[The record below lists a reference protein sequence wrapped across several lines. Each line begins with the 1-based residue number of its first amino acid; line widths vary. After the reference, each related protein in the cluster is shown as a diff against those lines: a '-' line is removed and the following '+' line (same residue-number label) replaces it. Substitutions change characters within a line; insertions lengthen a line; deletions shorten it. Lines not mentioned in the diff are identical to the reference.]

1 MTEVSSRTS
10 RRTNDSTPVENS
22 GAAARSLYT
31 ACVDFWDRHPC
42 WAALALGGLAACGF
56 QPLGWWPLSLIGVA
70 GLVALL
76 VRAETARRA
85 FRLGWLWGAGHF
97 AVGLNWI
104 ATAFT
109 YQAKMPAWL
118 GWGAV
123 LAMALVLAVF
133 PGLACAGGWWF
144 RARRGAL
151 VLGLAGCWIIAEWLR
166 SWVFTGFAWNPLGA
180 VGLGPF
186 GWPGLAYQATW
197 LGTYGLSGLVVVLA
211 GCWALGFMRGR
222 ADWRGALWLAVPAV
236 LFLLPGQIRFQ
247 GFEHGIPYTLVQPNI
262 PQAEINDPSLFNDQ
276 FARTAALSTARQPG
290 PRIVLW
296 PESGVPEYLR
306 DAYPAW
312 AYQDTYLGDPVFAR
326 ARLGRIAG
334 PGSLLLSGTVDLDFS
349 GNEVTGG
356 QNVVTV
362 VDGQGRIAG
371 SYAKAH
377 LVPFG
382 EYLPLRGL
390 LTPLGVAKLIP
401 GDVDLRAG
409 PGPRT
414 LNLGQLGR
422 AGVAICYEIA
432 FSGQVVD
439 RAHRPDYIFAPTND
453 GWFGDWGPPQHLAQA
468 RLRAIEEGLPVLRS
482 TVNGISAVID
492 ADGIVRGAVPRG
504 VAGRLDGF
512 VPPAHPSTLFAA
524 YGNIVPLVWAM
535 LLLGVGWL
543 VLRRA
548 GR

>member
-1 MTEVSSRTS
+1 MTDAAIATHNTAPALKVG
-10 RRTNDSTPVENS
+10 
-22 GAAARSLYT
+22 GALPRFAAEI
-31 ACVDFWDRHPC
+31 VRHPC
-42 WAALALGGLAACGF
+42 WASLVLGAVAACGF
-56 QPLGWWPLSLIGVA
+56 QPLAWWPLTLLGVV
-70 GLVALL
+70 GLLALTE
-76 VRAETARRA
+76 RAVSARRA
-85 FRLGWLWGAGHF
+85 WLLGWIWGFGHF

-123 LAMALVLAVF
+123 LAMALVLGVF
-133 PGLACAGGWWF
+133 PGLASLGGWWF

-151 VLGLAGCWIIAEWLR
+151 VLGLAGCWIVAEWLR

-186 GWPGLAYQATW
+186 SWPGLAYQATW

-211 GCWALGFMRGR
+211 GCWVLAFMRGR
-222 ADWRGALWLAVPAV
+222 ADWRGATLLIGPV
-236 LFLLPGQIRFQ
+236 LCMMWPGAIRVTDPNTR
-247 GFEHGIPYTLVQPNI
+247 GIPYTLVQPNI
-262 PQAEINDPSLFNDQ
+262 AQAEINDPSLFNDQ
-276 FARTAALSTARQPG
+276 FARTAALSTSTGPD

-312 AYQDTYLGDPVFAR
+312 AYQDTYRQDPALAR
-326 ARLGRIAG
+326 WRLGRLAG

-349 GNEVTGG
+349 GNVVTGG

-414 LNLGQLGR
+414 LDLGPLGK
-422 AGVAICYEIA
+422 AGIAICYEIV

-453 GWFGDWGPPQHLAQA
+453 GWYGDWGPPQHLAQA

-482 TVNGISAVID
+482 TTNGISAVID

-512 VPPAHPSTLFAA
+512 VPPAHPPTLFAA
-524 YGNIVPLVWAM
+524 YGNIVPLGWAM
-535 LLLGVGWL
+535 LLLGLGVL

-548 GR
+548 AR